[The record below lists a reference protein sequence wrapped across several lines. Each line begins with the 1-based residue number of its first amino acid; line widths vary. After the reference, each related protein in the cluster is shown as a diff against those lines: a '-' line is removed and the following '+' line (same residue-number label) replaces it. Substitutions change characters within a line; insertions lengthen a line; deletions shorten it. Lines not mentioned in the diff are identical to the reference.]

1 MGNPETVREMTAG
14 QHKEL
19 MAAVIEQ
26 FPTDITFTRAQQL
39 IGRKRTIGEEIARVL
54 RGSELPAEVIAD
66 WTAFYQKI
74 DIEVDLT
81 GLVLP
86 DYEKG
91 FDRLIVIPRGLTLNP
106 VWAACQKVF
115 AGKTWSAYGDD
126 LDASVPVN
134 DRMST
139 ASYAIRV
146 RERVEA
152 DEELKNLSA
161 NDLKKKKIAGI
172 TLLERLVYGLKYF
185 DETGN
190 HLDRENRTLCSGSR
204 RSGGDV
210 PDVDLDS
217 DGRVHVGWYN
227 PSGSDDNLR
236 ARSVVSA

>member
-1 MGNPETVREMTAG
+1 MGNPETVQMMTAG
-14 QHKEL
+14 QHKDL

-39 IGRKRTIGEEIARVL
+39 IGRKRTIGEEIARIL
-54 RGSELPAEVIAD
+54 RGSEMPAEVIAE
-66 WTAFYQKI
+66 WTAFYKKLN
-74 DIEVDLT
+74 IEVDLT

-91 FDRLIVIPRGLTLNP
+91 HDRLIVIPKGLTLNQ

-115 AGKTWSAYGDD
+115 GGKIWSAYGDD
-126 LDASVPVN
+126 LDSSVPTN
-134 DRMST
+134 DRVPT
-139 ASYAIRV
+139 TSYAIRV

-161 NDLKKKKIAGI
+161 NDLKKKKIDGV

-190 HLDRENRTLCSGSR
+190 HLDRENWTLCTGSR
-204 RSGGDV
+204 
-210 PDVDLDS
+210 DS
-217 DGRVHVGWYN
+217 DGSVPYVYLSSGGEVRVYWCHPG
-227 PSGSDDNLR
+227 GSDDGLR
-236 ARSVVSA
+236 ARSVVS